1 MRFVNIY
8 YVSVRYIQSATRV
21 CLHLIRCNL
30 SNPIITKVYT
40 RLYTSI
46 YIYFSMENLFEGY
59 DTINLIYLEF
69 LLQYN
74 YREYFLQHVKNN
86 LYRNNLIASVI
97 TILRAKFH
105 VIWNCRCPQHDLINR
120 TRDKIFVTDCT
131 VARFAE
137 LTLTS

>member
-74 YREYFLQHVKNN
+74 YREYFLQHGE
-86 LYRNNLIASVI
+86 NNLIASVI
-97 TILRAKFH
+97 TTLKRRRAKFH

>member
-8 YVSVRYIQSATRV
+8 YVSVSYIQSATRV

-74 YREYFLQHVKNN
+74 YREYFLQHGK
-86 LYRNNLIASVI
+86 NNLIASVI

>member
-74 YREYFLQHVKNN
+74 YREYFLQHGE
-86 LYRNNLIASVI
+86 NNLIASVI
-97 TILRAKFH
+97 TTLRAKFH

>member
-21 CLHLIRCNL
+21 CLYLIRCNL

-74 YREYFLQHVKNN
+74 YREYFLQHRK
-86 LYRNNLIASVI
+86 NNLIASVI

>member
-74 YREYFLQHVKNN
+74 YREYFLQHRK
-86 LYRNNLIASVI
+86 NNLIASVI

-105 VIWNCRCPQHDLINR
+105 VLELSLSP
-120 TRDKIFVTDCT
+120 TRFN
-131 VARFAE
+131 
-137 LTLTS
+137 

>member
-74 YREYFLQHVKNN
+74 YREYFLQHGK
-86 LYRNNLIASVI
+86 NNLIASVI

-105 VIWNCRCPQHDLINR
+105 VLELSLSP
-120 TRDKIFVTDCT
+120 TRFN
-131 VARFAE
+131 
-137 LTLTS
+137 

>member
-8 YVSVRYIQSATRV
+8 YVSVSYIQSATRV

-74 YREYFLQHVKNN
+74 YREYFLQHRK
-86 LYRNNLIASVI
+86 NNLIASVI

>member
-8 YVSVRYIQSATRV
+8 YVSVRYIQSTTRV

-74 YREYFLQHVKNN
+74 YREYFLQHDE
-86 LYRNNLIASVI
+86 NNLIASVI

>member
-74 YREYFLQHVKNN
+74 YREYFLQHRK
-86 LYRNNLIASVI
+86 NNLIASVI

-105 VIWNCRCPQHDLINR
+105 VIWNCRCPQYDLINR